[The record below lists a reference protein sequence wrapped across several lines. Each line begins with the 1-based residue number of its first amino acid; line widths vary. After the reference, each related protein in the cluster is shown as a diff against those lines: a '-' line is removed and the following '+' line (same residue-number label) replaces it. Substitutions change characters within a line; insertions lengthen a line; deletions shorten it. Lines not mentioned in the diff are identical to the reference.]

1 MERNGNLILTGFMG
15 TGKTTVGRLA
25 AERLGWDFL
34 DTDTL
39 IEEREGRS
47 IAEIFREPGEAYF
60 RSLEKSLCAALSR
73 RRRIVVAT
81 GGGMPLDPDNRKAL
95 NSSGIVVRLRCAVSE
110 IVARVGNGSER
121 PLLLSGDLEGRISE
135 LMRCREPAYCALP
148 FHVDTTGVSIDE
160 VLQTVLGIATRG
172 MGRFQFLSVNVPG
185 AGGYSLV
192 VGPGALELLGDL
204 VRGRGWTSRIAVVTD
219 GNVAPLFLDRA
230 MSSLE
235 RAGFS
240 PFACVIPPGE
250 QSKCPEQLQRL
261 YGAFLD
267 GRLDRR
273 GAVVALGGGV
283 IGDLAGYAAATYMR
297 GVGFIQCPT
306 TLLAMVDSSIGGK
319 TGIDLPQGKN
329 LVGAVKQP
337 ALVCTDTTALASLSD
352 VQVRMGMAEVI
363 KHTVIDDPELFKGLL
378 HGGGPLR
385 PDADLVARSA
395 AVKIRVVE
403 LDPYESGR
411 REVLNLGHTV
421 GHAVEKCSRY
431 AMGHGDAV
439 SVGLAAAARISE
451 RMGLCRQE
459 LTADV
464 ESILER
470 NGLPIR
476 HAMSPDELATVMAS
490 DKKTVEGRVRFVL
503 IKEVGNVEPGWEVD
517 PKILRDVLEEMRITP
532 LPSPGLNR

>member
-1 MERNGNLILTGFMG
+1 MDRNGNLILTGFMG

-25 AERLGWDFL
+25 AERLGWDFI

-47 IAEIFREPGEAYF
+47 IPEIFREPGEAHF
-60 RSLEKSLCAALSR
+60 RALEKDLCAEISGR
-73 RRRIVVAT
+73 QGIVVAT
-81 GGGMPLDPDNRKAL
+81 GGGMPLDPDNRKTL

-121 PLLLSGDLEGRISE
+121 PLLFSGDLAGRISE
-135 LMRCREPAYCALP
+135 LLRGREPAYAALP
-148 FHVDTTGVSIDE
+148 FHLDTTGASIDDVVE
-160 VLQTVLGIATRG
+160 SVLGIATRG

-185 AGGYSLV
+185 AGGYSIV
-192 VGPGALELLGDL
+192 VGPDALNLLGDL
-204 VRGRGWTSRIAVVTD
+204 ARGRGWTSRIAVVTD
-219 GNVAPLFLDRA
+219 GNVAPLFLDRT
-230 MSSLE
+230 MSNLDKG
-235 RAGFS
+235 GFS
-240 PFACVIPPGE
+240 PFACVMPPGE
-250 QSKCPEQLQRL
+250 ESKSPAQLQRL
-261 YGAFLD
+261 YGAFLE

-337 ALVCTDTTALASLSD
+337 ALVVTDTAALSSLPGE
-352 VQVRMGMAEVI
+352 QVRMGMAEAI
-363 KHTVIDDPELFKGLL
+363 KHTVIDDPDLFESLL
-378 HGGGPLR
+378 DSRGPLQ
-385 PDADLVARSA
+385 PDAGLVARSA

-403 LDPYESGR
+403 QDPYESGR

-421 GHAVEKCSRY
+421 GHAVEKCSRFS
-431 AMGHGDAV
+431 MGHGDAV
-439 SVGLAAAARISE
+439 SVGLVAAARISE
-451 RMGLCRQE
+451 RMGLCRKG
-459 LTADV
+459 LTVDV
-464 ESILER
+464 ESILTR

-476 HAMSPDELATVMAS
+476 HTMSPDELVLVMAS
-490 DKKTVEGRVRFVL
+490 DKKTVEGRARFVL
-503 IKEVGNVEPGWEVD
+503 IKDVGKVEPGWEVD
-517 PKILRDVLEEMRITP
+517 PQIVHDVLKEMRTTP
-532 LPSPGLNR
+532 ECS